1 MPFKTILVHLA
12 DDPGHMQRLETAI
25 ALAHRFDAHLTAVYV
40 ETPLARPAAVAGRG
54 ASLGFQAAASEA
66 TRKHAAKVEKE
77 FRERAERSGLQ
88 IEWRMG
94 GGEHADA
101 IAAHA
106 FTADLT
112 IISQLDIDGAERRLA
127 IPFPDD
133 VPFVVPGPVLIL
145 PQNWTDRPIAKKH
158 VVIGWKPEKEAAR
171 AVQWSLPFL
180 LEAANVTIVTLHP
193 DEGDKIL
200 YGTEVANMLDRH
212 GVKVDIYDE
221 VCRDSE
227 VGERLQD
234 IALERASDLM
244 VIGAYGHSRL
254 REIILGGTTRHMC
267 AEARIPIL
275 MAH

>member
-40 ETPLARPAAVAGRG
+40 ETPLSRPAAIAGRG

-66 TRKHAAKVEKE
+66 ARKHAEKVEAE
-77 FRERAERSGLQ
+77 FRQRADRSGLRV
-88 IEWRMG
+88 EWRMG
-94 GGEHADA
+94 GKEHADA
-101 IAAHA
+101 IATHA
-106 FTADLT
+106 FAADLT
-112 IISQLDIDGAERRLA
+112 IISQLAIENADRRLA

-133 VPFVVPGPVLIL
+133 VPFVVPGPVLLL
-145 PQNWTDRPIAKKH
+145 PQGWTDRPIAKKH

-180 LEAANVTIVTLHP
+180 LEADQVSILTLHP
-193 DEGDKIL
+193 DKNDKIL
-200 YGTEVANMLDRH
+200 HGTQVANMLDRH
-212 GVKVDIYDE
+212 GVKVNVVDE
-221 VCRDSE
+221 TCRDAD
-227 VGERLQD
+227 VGER
-234 IALERASDLM
+234 IHAFASDNGGDLV

-267 AEARIPIL
+267 ARAQLPIL